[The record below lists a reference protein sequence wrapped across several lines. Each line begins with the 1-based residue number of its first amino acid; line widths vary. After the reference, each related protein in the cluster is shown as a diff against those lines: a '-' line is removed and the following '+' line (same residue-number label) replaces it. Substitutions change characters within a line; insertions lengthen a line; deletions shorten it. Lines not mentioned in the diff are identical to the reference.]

1 MMPST
6 PPRRRTRSQSRE
18 LESYGHV
25 ANKPVSPAAQRA
37 LLKGKSTASR
47 LSMVS
52 EETLGSSRKTPSSNT
67 RNSVVPESPGMHE
80 GHTNISGTTILPLDS
95 QDNELE
101 PILMVDELPDLQ
113 RAATNVMDLLVPRA
127 AKPIS
132 IFNAAAES
140 LKDDGATTQ
149 GKRVSR
155 AVGKLE
161 SQDKVFPRQTYI
173 DVDRINRLLPSV
185 SIQGAAQP
193 WTPLPMLYKANCAW
207 LARDVLYAIVGK
219 QSQMQVVRNLEG
231 QFPAPFMN
239 KVVVAGPQ
247 SRPLGASAADKDTFD
262 LALQI
267 RTLFFVMELEKR
279 QHEKDFDPL
288 SILKG
293 MFYDEL
299 ALEGEDSQLD
309 PSSFRGFNLPGI
321 YQDQNGCLPERFQE
335 AVEERFSELE
345 DSLFDNEGL
354 PNIRELKAAYPWK
367 RFVLQVI
374 RWIIKRDDEI
384 REDLQALPA
393 VDDVRETLERA
404 FQDQI
409 RPRAFAT
416 PSRLSES
423 VASERRPRQSLG
435 QQSQATSSGQRV
447 ITESP
452 VVSRDFGV
460 TASPAFRQSVGQE
473 SPTRP
478 TVGLM
483 DRKRRQS
490 SKNVGRQFLNQDSMS
505 LMERREQARQR
516 KELSTLE
523 SQPPASSSA
532 ANSRL
537 TDSFNYPEETLSSGR
552 AEIPQSPE
560 PPAHR
565 QYRDDD
571 VDEVDLTGRQQ
582 HEIMESNSPPGSARI
597 NQVSHTSVPGRFF
610 DSPQAAS
617 SRRVAGPSNDEVL
630 RLMNEPTPR
639 PGPSSRA
646 AFIDRQSNAERV
658 SPISHDTDVWSA
670 ERRRDQAEP
679 LATRKRPRQESP
691 DDDEGS
697 NDDFDQDDRQI
708 DTAERRAQKPPQ
720 RSHPVEKRPR
730 FSSETDA
737 ANTQLQQSLNVFSHT
752 SHPTAP
758 QPVGSH
764 SAASRPAGPSR
775 ITALQMSQSEV
786 SNPTPAPIGPWATSV
801 FTSRSDQDG
810 RQRPKKT
817 YSQEE
822 DERLIFLIGKYGK
835 RWSVIEKED
844 SFCPVD
850 EGGPKL
856 KGRNQVSLK
865 DRARNLRAIFDRE
878 GRPLPK
884 NFDQIAPAHPK
895 RK

>member
-1 MMPST
+1 
-6 PPRRRTRSQSRE
+6 
-18 LESYGHV
+18 
-25 ANKPVSPAAQRA
+25 
-37 LLKGKSTASR
+37 
-47 LSMVS
+47 MVT
-52 EETLGSSRKTPSSNT
+52 EETPGSSRQTPSSNT
-67 RNSVVPESPGMHE
+67 RNPVVPESPGMHE

-95 QDNELE
+95 QDNEPE

-113 RAATNVMDLLVPRA
+113 RAATNVMDLLVPRT

-149 GKRVSR
+149 SKRVSR
-155 AVGKLE
+155 AVDKLE

-173 DVDRINRLLPSV
+173 DVDRISRLLPSV
-185 SIQGAAQP
+185 SIPGAAQP

-219 QSQMQVVRNLEG
+219 QSQMRVVRNLEN
-231 QFPAPFMN
+231 QFPAPFMS
-239 KVVVAGPQ
+239 KVVVAGSQ
-247 SRPLGASAADKDTFD
+247 SRPLGASATDKDTFD

-267 RTLFFVMELEKR
+267 RTLLFVMELEKR
-279 QHEKDFDPL
+279 QHEKNFDPL
-288 SILKG
+288 SILRG

-299 ALEGEDSQLD
+299 AFEGEDSQLD

-335 AVEERFSELE
+335 AVEERVSELE
-345 DSLFDNEGL
+345 DSLYDDEGL

-374 RWIIKRDDEI
+374 RWIIKRDGEI

-393 VDDVRETLERA
+393 VDDVRETLEKG
-404 FQDQI
+404 FEDQI

-423 VASERRPRQSLG
+423 VAPERRPRISLG
-435 QQSQATSSGQRV
+435 QQSQATSSDQRV
-447 ITESP
+447 ITGSP

-460 TASPAFRQSVGQE
+460 AASPVFRESVGQE
-473 SPTRP
+473 SPKGP
-478 TVGLM
+478 TGDLV
-483 DRKRRQS
+483 DRKRRKS
-490 SKNVGRQFLNQDSMS
+490 SKTLGRKFLNPDSMG
-505 LMERREQARQR
+505 LIKQLEQARQR

-523 SQPPASSSA
+523 SQPAAPSST
-532 ANSRL
+532 ANSRSTNL
-537 TDSFNYPEETLSSGR
+537 FSYFEQTVSSGR

-560 PPAHR
+560 PPANQ
-565 QYRDDD
+565 QYRDGDI
-571 VDEVDLTGRQQ
+571 DEVDLSGRQQ
-582 HEIMESNSPPGSARI
+582 HEIMESNSPPGSSRI

-610 DSPQAAS
+610 DSPQDAH

-630 RLMNEPTPR
+630 RLMNEATPA

-658 SPISHDTDVWSA
+658 SPISHDTDVWSS
-670 ERRRDQAEP
+670 ERRRAQAESS
-679 LATRKRPRQESP
+679 ATRKRPRQESP
-691 DDDEGS
+691 DDDEDS
-697 NDDFDQDDRQI
+697 DDDFDQDDRQI
-708 DTAERRAQKPPQ
+708 NTAERRAQKPPQ
-720 RSHPVEKRPR
+720 QSRPVEKRPR
-730 FSSETDA
+730 LSTESDA
-737 ANTQLQQSLNVFSHT
+737 AGTQLQQSLNVSTHVSQPTT
-752 SHPTAP
+752 S
-758 QPVGSH
+758 QPVGSR

-775 ITALQMSQSEV
+775 IAALQMSQPEA
-786 SNPTPAPIGPWATSV
+786 SNPPAAPTGPWATSV
-801 FTSRSDQDG
+801 FVPRSDVDG
-810 RQRPKKT
+810 RQGPKKT

-835 RWSVIEKED
+835 HWSVIEKED

-865 DRARNLRAIFDRE
+865 DRARNLRAMFDRYVCALVAV
-878 GRPLPK
+878 RLM
-884 NFDQIAPAHPK
+884 
-895 RK
+895 

>member
-1 MMPST
+1 MMLST
-6 PPRRRTRSQSRE
+6 SRRRTRSQSRE
-18 LESYGHV
+18 LESHGHV
-25 ANKPVSPAAQRA
+25 ANEPVSSASQQAQVR
-37 LLKGKSTASR
+37 GKSTASR
-47 LSMVS
+47 LSMVT
-52 EETLGSSRKTPSSNT
+52 EETPGSSRKTPSSNT
-67 RNSVVPESPGMHE
+67 RYSVVPESPGMHE
-80 GHTNISGTTILPLDS
+80 GHTNISGSTILPLDS
-95 QDNELE
+95 QDNEPE

-132 IFNAAAES
+132 IVNAAAES
-140 LKDDGATTQ
+140 LKDDAATTQ

-173 DVDRINRLLPSV
+173 DTDRISRLLPSV
-185 SIQGAAQP
+185 SIPGAAQP

-207 LARDVLYAIVGK
+207 LARDVLYATVGK

-231 QFPAPFMN
+231 QFPAPFLN
-239 KVVVAGPQ
+239 KVVAGSQ
-247 SRPLGASAADKDTFD
+247 SRPLGASATDKDTFD

-267 RTLFFVMELEKR
+267 RTLLFVMELEKR
-279 QHEKDFDPL
+279 QYEKNFQPL
-288 SILKG
+288 SLLKG
-293 MFYDEL
+293 VFYDEL

-345 DSLFDNEGL
+345 DGLFDDEGL

-374 RWIIKRDDEI
+374 RWIIKRDGEI

-393 VDDVRETLERA
+393 VDDVRETLERG

-409 RPRAFAT
+409 RPRAFTT

-423 VASERRPRQSLG
+423 VAPERGPRNSVG
-435 QQSQATSSGQRV
+435 QQSQATSNGQRV

-452 VVSRDFGV
+452 IVSRDFGRA
-460 TASPAFRQSVGQE
+460 ASPVFREFVRQE
-473 SPTRP
+473 SPKRP
-478 TVGLM
+478 TVEPV
-483 DRKRRQS
+483 DRRRRKS
-490 SKNVGRQFLNQDSMS
+490 SKTSRLEKLFLNRDTYDD
-505 LMERREQARQR
+505 MERRAQAHQR
-516 KELSTLE
+516 KELSTLK
-523 SQPPASSSA
+523 SQPAAPSST

-537 TDSFNYPEETLSSGR
+537 TDSFHYSEETLSYRR

-560 PPAHR
+560 PPANQ
-565 QYRDDD
+565 QYRDGD

-597 NQVSHTSVPGRFF
+597 NQVSHPSVSGRFF
-610 DSPQAAS
+610 DSPQAAPPQ
-617 SRRVAGPSNDEVL
+617 RVAGPSNDEVL
-630 RLMNEPTPR
+630 RLMNEPTPA

-658 SPISHDTDVWSA
+658 SPISHDTDVWSS
-670 ERRRDQAEP
+670 ERRHGQVESP
-679 LATRKRPRQESP
+679 ATRKRPRQESSSS
-691 DDDEGS
+691 DEDS
-697 NDDFDQDDRQI
+697 NDDLGQDDRQI
-708 DTAERRAQKPPQ
+708 NTAERRAQKPPQ
-720 RSHPVEKRPR
+720 RSHLAEKRPR
-730 FSSETDA
+730 FSTESDA
-737 ANTQLQQSLNVFSHT
+737 ANIQLQQSLDVSSHA
-752 SHPTAP
+752 SQPTAP

-775 ITALQMSQSEV
+775 IAALQMAQSEA
-786 SNPTPAPIGPWATSV
+786 SNPPAAPTGPWATSV
-801 FTSRSDQDG
+801 FIPRSDQDG
-810 RQRPKKT
+810 RLGPKRT

-835 RWSVIEKED
+835 HWSVIEKED

-865 DRARNLRAIFDRE
+865 DRARNLRAMFDRE

-884 NFDQIAPAHPK
+884 NFDQIAPAK
-895 RK
+895 RR